1 MVTIIIL
8 TVAVGIRL
16 IKYVLDFETQ
26 TRLEIDTRIGLD
38 KYTN

>member
-1 MVTIIIL
+1 MVTISIL
-8 TVAVGIRL
+8 TVVVGIRL

>member
-1 MVTIIIL
+1 MVTTYLLIVL
-8 TVAVGIRL
+8 VGIRL

>member
-1 MVTIIIL
+1 MVTISIL
-8 TVAVGIRL
+8 PVAVGIRIL
-16 IKYVLDFETQ
+16 KYVLDFETQ

>member
-1 MVTIIIL
+1 MVTTYLL
-8 TVAVGIRL
+8 TVVVGIRL